1 MDTFD
6 PRYQLEAEEPAGGRL
21 RSPLTHSEIQQ
32 TLLALDHLAWRLR
45 GRMRS
50 RRRIL

>member
-1 MDTFD
+1 MDMFD

-21 RSPLTHSEIQQ
+21 RASLHHEEIRQ

-45 GRMRS
+45 GRMRT
-50 RRRIL
+50 RRR